1 MSSGSDMVLDE
12 GGNVGVPKRYK
23 AQVMVCLL
31 ALSLFCMGASPK
43 QSEVP
48 PQAFF
53 ADYFSGRVVLQGGV
67 PPEGIVLV
75 ACIKDCETFRSEEIT
90 LDIEGKFALMEV
102 NPDDRFLR
110 GDEIL
115 FYLANA
121 HGKIQAEETIPF
133 EGEYSIVEIVLH
145 FNSELPKPMAPP
157 ALPEVGD
164 PLLAL
169 LPKVAIILGV
179 MFVGTGGLLTLI
191 GFRRKFDAIGSGK

>member
-1 MSSGSDMVLDE
+1 MILDKGLRAE
-12 GGNVGVPKRYK
+12 LVIGCIV
-23 AQVMVCLL
+23 L
-31 ALSLFCMGASPK
+31 ALLCLGAGPK

-53 ADYFSGRVVLQGGV
+53 ADYFSGRVVLKGGV

-75 ACIKDCETFRSEEIT
+75 ACIKDCETFRSEEVT

-191 GFRRKFDAIGSGK
+191 GFRRKFHAAVRGK

>member
-1 MSSGSDMVLDE
+1 LVQIGPDFGGDVILDKGLRAE
-12 GGNVGVPKRYK
+12 LVIGCIV
-23 AQVMVCLL
+23 L
-31 ALSLFCMGASPK
+31 ALLCLGAGPK

-53 ADYFSGRVVLQGGV
+53 ADYFSGRVVLKGGV

-75 ACIKDCETFRSEEIT
+75 ACIKDCETFRSEEVT

-164 PLLAL
+164 PLLVL

-179 MFVGTGGLLTLI
+179 MFVGTGGLLALI
-191 GFRRKFDAIGSGK
+191 GFRRKFQAIGSGK